1 MIERIR
7 RMLIK
12 EFIQLRRNPRMRAI
26 VIAIP
31 IVQTLIFGY
40 AVTTEV
46 RSAKTA
52 IYDADHTVASRNL
65 IAAFTGGGHFRIVAW
80 PQNDR
85 EVQDLVDH
93 SRVLTVIHIP
103 QGFERRLQGGEV
115 VPVQMI
121 LDGTDSNS
129 ARIVMSY
136 ASRIVLDYNTTL
148 RRDALRVAG
157 LPPPNLPV
165 RLQTRAWFNENLDSR
180 YYYVPGVTALLV
192 GLVTLLLSSMA
203 VVREKEIG
211 TIEQI
216 IVTPI
221 RQFEFI
227 LGKMIPFILIAFVDV
242 LLVTAIAIFWFE
254 VPLRGS
260 LTLLLGATALYL
272 MSTLGVGLLI
282 STVSSTQQ
290 QAMMTTFFFF
300 LPAVLLSGFIFPIAS
315 MPVPVQWLTFLN
327 PLRYYLVIVRGIFL
341 KGVGASLLW
350 PQMLGLVA
358 LGTIALAIASL
369 SFRKTLA

>member
-7 RMLIK
+7 RMLVK
-12 EFIQLRRNPRMRAI
+12 EFIQLRRNPRMRVI

-31 IVQTLIFGY
+31 IIQTLIFGY

-46 RSAKTA
+46 RNAKTA
-52 IYDADHTVASRNL
+52 IYDADHSVASRNL
-65 IAAFTGGGHFRIVAW
+65 IAAFTGGGHFRIVSW
-80 PQNDR
+80 PQNDA
-85 EVQDLVDH
+85 EVQSLVDH
-93 SRVLTVIHIP
+93 SRVLAVIHIP
-103 QGFERRLQGGEV
+103 QGFERMLQRGEV

-136 ASRIVLDYNTTL
+136 ASRIVLDYNTAL
-148 RRDALRVAG
+148 RREALRVAG
-157 LPPPNLPV
+157 ATPPNPPV
-165 RLQTRAWFNENLDSR
+165 RLATRAWFNENLDSR

-192 GLVTLLLSSMA
+192 ALVTLLLSSMA

-227 LGKMIPFILIAFVDV
+227 LGKMIPFILIAFIDV
-242 LLVTAIAIFWFE
+242 LIVTAIAIFWFE

-260 LTLLLGATALYL
+260 VTLLLAATALYL
-272 MSTLGVGLLI
+272 MSTIGVGLLI

-315 MPVPVQWLTFLN
+315 MPVAVQWLTFLN
-327 PLRYYLVIVRGIFL
+327 PLRYFLVIVRGIFL
-341 KGVGASLLW
+341 KGSGVALLW
-350 PQMLGLVA
+350 PQMAALFLLGSIA
-358 LGTIALAIASL
+358 LTIAAR
-369 SFRKTLA
+369 SFRKTVA